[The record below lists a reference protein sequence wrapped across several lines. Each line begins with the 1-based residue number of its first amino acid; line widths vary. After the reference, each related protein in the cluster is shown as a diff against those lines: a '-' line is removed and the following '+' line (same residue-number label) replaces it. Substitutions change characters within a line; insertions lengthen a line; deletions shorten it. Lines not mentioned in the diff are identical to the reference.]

1 MSCQIEVHASS
12 CGQLGFQCWGVH
24 HTFMQCPPT
33 LADRPLFSQ
42 PLQHASSQK
51 LRQATKKQLP
61 RVIDCTRHEANAKG
75 LAEYSVFLDEDTE
88 ES

>member
-1 MSCQIEVHASS
+1 MRRVVASWVFNVGGFITLSCNA
-12 CGQLGFQCWGVH
+12 
-24 HTFMQCPPT
+24 PPT